1 MAEAGSSGTKRPF
14 SEVDNDEEQEGVSML
29 DVLEEDEELE
39 EAASAVLG
47 GSDDQHC
54 TYIQGYL
61 PRQALYACGTCT
73 PEVMDPA
80 GICLACSYECHEGH
94 ELYEL
99 YTKRNFRCDCGNSKF
114 PDNKC
119 KLDPNKAPVNPDNKY
134 NHNFHGLYCICDR
147 PYPDPDDE
155 IEDEMIQC
163 VVCEDWYHG
172 RHLSC
177 SPPSSV
183 SYQEMVC
190 GACMKRCSFLWAY
203 TVHSIETTVVKKE
216 ESAAVVDVESV
227 STSPRGSKSLKGA
240 GDAATTVKTETGSS
254 GEPSDAAQHM
264 TLPNGSK
271 PVTAVTADSTEG
283 ATTSAESAENKEG
296 LNGAKPAAV
305 NKETD
310 AASDAA
316 TACEAQSTS
325 GTAVDSKKECKLQ
338 DLQDR
343 GVTVGDH
350 AVFWPQ
356 GWRAKLCT
364 CDTCKGL
371 YEEKKVTFLQNEG
384 DTVLAYEQRG
394 QTGQPQGST
403 YEKGMEEFSKI
414 NRIQQVE
421 VLHGY
426 NDMKDNLRDYLKT
439 FAEQGKVVTES
450 DIREFFMRMQDRRRQ
465 QAAGVQFNCR

>member
-14 SEVDNDEEQEGVSML
+14 SQVDQDEEQEGVSML

-61 PRQALYACGTCT
+61 SRQALYACGTCT

-99 YTKRNFRCDCGNSKF
+99 YTKRNFKCDCGNSKF
-114 PDNKC
+114 PENKC
-119 KLDPNKAPVNPDNKY
+119 KLDPSKAPVNTDNKY

-177 SPPSSV
+177 SPPTSV
-183 SYQEMVC
+183 SYQEMIC

-216 ESAAVVDVESV
+216 ETQGAVDVESV
-227 STSPRGSKSLKGA
+227 STSPSGSKALQGA
-240 GDAATTVKTETGSS
+240 GDT
-254 GEPSDAAQHM
+254 AAQDV
-264 TLPNGSK
+264 GSK
-271 PVTAVTADSTEG
+271 TATAVTANSPEVATASHESTDD
-283 ATTSAESAENKEG
+283 KEG
-296 LNGAKPAAV
+296 LNGVKLPAV
-305 NKETD
+305 KKEEGAATD
-310 AASDAA
+310 AA
-316 TACEAQSTS
+316 CEGSSTS
-325 GTAVDSKKECKLQ
+325 GTSGSAADSKTECALQ

-364 CDTCKGL
+364 CDKCKAL
-371 YEEKKVTFLQNEG
+371 YEEKGVTFLQNEG

-465 QAAGVQFNCR
+465 QGAGVQFNCR

>member
-14 SEVDNDEEQEGVSML
+14 SQVDNDEEREGVSML

-61 PRQALYACGTCT
+61 PRQALYACSTCT
-73 PEVMDPA
+73 PDVMDPA
-80 GICLACSYECHEGH
+80 GVCLACSYECHEGH

-119 KLDPNKAPVNPDNKY
+119 KLDPSKAPINPDNKY

-190 GACMKRCSFLWAY
+190 AACMKRCSFLWAY

-216 ESAAVVDVESV
+216 ESPGAVDVESV
-227 STSPRGSKSLKGA
+227 SPSGNKTLQGA
-240 GDAATTVKTETGSS
+240 GDTAAQAEAATTVKNETSSS
-254 GEPSDAAQHM
+254 GKSADA
-264 TLPNGSK
+264 
-271 PVTAVTADSTEG
+271 TAVTAVSTEG
-283 ATTSAESAENKEG
+283 TSASHESADSKEG
-296 LNGAKPAAV
+296 LNGVKAPAVKGEKDAAT
-305 NKETD
+305 TD
-310 AASDAA
+310 AAA
-316 TACEAQSTS
+316 ACEGPSTS
-325 GTAVDSKKECKLQ
+325 GTSGSAVDSKECNLQ

-350 AVFWPQ
+350 AMFWPQ

-364 CDTCKGL
+364 CHKCKAL
-371 YEEKKVTFLQNEG
+371 YEEKAVTFLQIDG

-450 DIREFFMRMQDRRRQ
+450 DIKEFFKRMQDRRREQ
-465 QAAGVQFNCR
+465 GAGVQFNCR